1 MTRVTLR
8 YASVYAAI
16 KKQIENMDYKIG
28 DFLPP
33 EPELQ
38 KQFGVSRVTVRKAV
52 ELLARQGFVNIQQ
65 GRGTSVLDFKTT
77 QKLQFVTSFSET
89 LQERGFIVDHRLLS
103 IDTENPSD
111 RIAGYL
117 GITRNDPVVRIE
129 RIAYANK
136 MPIALMTNYLVA
148 ALVPGIEKKADRIKS
163 LYRFLEEEYTI
174 FVDSATDC
182 ISADVTS
189 EKEVDLLGILPGVPL
204 LTARRVSC
212 RNSIPVELVFL
223 RIVADKYEFYVYT
236 KDRPLRSSGGF
247 LGVAPDG
254 IRGN

>member
-1 MTRVTLR
+1 MTRLTLR
-8 YASVYAAI
+8 YVSVYNSL
-16 KKQIENMDYKIG
+16 KKQIENVDFKIG

-89 LQERGFIVDHRLLS
+89 LLERGFVVDHRLIS
-103 IDTENPSD
+103 INSENPSV
-111 RIAGYL
+111 RIADFL
-117 GITRNDPVVRIE
+117 GIRSDDKVVRIE

-136 MPIALMTNYLVA
+136 MPIALMTNYVVENF
-148 ALVPGIEKKADRIKS
+148 VPGIEKKAEKIKS
-163 LYRFLEEEYTI
+163 LYRFLEEEYAI
-174 FVDSATDC
+174 IIDSATDC

-189 EKEVDLLGILPGVPL
+189 EKEVELLGMLPGAPL
-204 LTARRVSC
+204 LTVRRVGC
-212 RNSIPVELVFL
+212 RNAIPIDLAYL
-223 RIVADKYEFYVYT
+223 RIVADRYEYSVYT
-236 KDRPLRSSGGF
+236 KDRPLRSSSNFMGS
-247 LGVAPDG
+247 
-254 IRGN
+254 I